1 MLGVR
6 GRHLPELVGR
16 WCGHTAL
23 PIGLRACKFA
33 QQGLGHRMRRA
44 TQPDAVLAAADGG
57 GYMLG
62 ARQYERKR
70 PRPECLYQR
79 TPFGG
84 NRGSPIADI
93 GFRRNMNDDGRS
105 EERRGGKECGSTLR
119 SRGSQLYYKT
129 KTVHAVN
136 KDYIQLL
143 NI

>member
-1 MLGVR
+1 
-6 GRHLPELVGR
+6 
-16 WCGHTAL
+16 
-23 PIGLRACKFA
+23 
-33 QQGLGHRMRRA
+33 MRRA

-93 GFRRNMNDDGRS
+93 GFRRHKKDDGMIGWAALGLINGRN
-105 EERRGGKECGSTLR
+105 GLR
-119 SRGSQLYYKT
+119 VPGVCEIGRASCMNRVLQ
-129 KTVHAVN
+129 AV
-136 KDYIQLL
+136 
-143 NI
+143 

>member
-1 MLGVR
+1 
-6 GRHLPELVGR
+6 
-16 WCGHTAL
+16 
-23 PIGLRACKFA
+23 
-33 QQGLGHRMRRA
+33 MRRA

-93 GFRRNMNDDGRS
+93 GFRRHMNDDGMIGWAALGLINARNGRS
-105 EERRGGKECGSTLR
+105 EEHTSELQSLMRNS
-119 SRGSQLYYKT
+119 Y
-129 KTVHAVN
+129 AVFCLKKKKQN
-136 KDYIQLL
+136 
-143 NI
+143 